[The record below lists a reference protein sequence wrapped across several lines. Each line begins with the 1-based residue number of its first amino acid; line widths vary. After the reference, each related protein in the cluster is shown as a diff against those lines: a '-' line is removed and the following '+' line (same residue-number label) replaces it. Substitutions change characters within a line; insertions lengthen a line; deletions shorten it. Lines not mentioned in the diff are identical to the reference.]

1 MELAELKE
9 DILDLI
15 PASSFVIVPY
25 RLYCNPVST
34 VLYFMAVLAFGYS
47 TYQAL
52 VGAKVA

>member
-1 MELAELKE
+1 MELAELEE

-15 PASSFVIVPY
+15 PASSFVIVP
-25 RLYCNPVST
+25 RLYCNPVSS